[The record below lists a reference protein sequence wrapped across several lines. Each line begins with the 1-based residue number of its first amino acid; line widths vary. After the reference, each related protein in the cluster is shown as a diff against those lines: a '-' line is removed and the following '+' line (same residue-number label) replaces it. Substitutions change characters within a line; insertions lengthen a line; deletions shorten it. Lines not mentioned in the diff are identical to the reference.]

1 MSTIAVSTRQPVLAD
16 VVSQSLL
23 ADVLLVVGGAAF
35 VGLLA
40 QFSWM
45 IHPFVVPFT
54 GQTLGVLLVGG
65 TLGLRRS
72 LASMALYV
80 LAGIAGLPW
89 FAGATS
95 GYPTHLFGY
104 LIGFMLSVSLMS
116 WLASKGNDRN
126 VVSALGLFV
135 IGEVAIYAVGVPWLA
150 ISYHMSLGAA
160 ITAGMTPFFLFDVI
174 KAIIAGTLLPGTWR
188 LVDRMTKNR
197 TTKS

>member
-1 MSTIAVSTRQPVLAD
+1 MSIVAVPTRQPVLAD
-16 VVSQSLL
+16 VVSKSVL

-40 QFSWM
+40 QFSWT

-54 GQTLGVLLVGG
+54 GQTLGVLLVGS

-80 LAGIAGLPW
+80 LAGLVGMPW

-104 LIGFMLSVSLMS
+104 LLGFMLSVSLMS

-150 ISYHMSLGAA
+150 ISLHISIGAA
-160 ITAGMTPFFLFDVI
+160 IAGGMTPFFLFDVI
-174 KAIIAGTLLPGTWR
+174 KAVIAGTLLPSTWH
-188 LVDRMTKNR
+188 LVDR